1 MFENR
6 YHNKNIDNITII
18 EYNSQEER
26 RIHVEKFVV
35 KKPEKE
41 VISMRISS
49 DLLKKLDQMA
59 AASDI
64 SRNELI
70 NQMILFALD
79 HMEEND

>member
-1 MFENR
+1 M
-6 YHNKNIDNITII
+6 T
-18 EYNSQEER
+18 
-26 RIHVEKFVV
+26 KFVI

-49 DLLKKLDQMA
+49 DLLKKLDDMA

-70 NQMILFALD
+70 NQMILFAIN
-79 HMEEND
+79 HMEENEE